1 MNDHNL
7 DDLIIDNIEPKN
19 SKAKSFLTIVALFI
33 VVLIVAIILTKIILK
48 DPNADKLAFEE
59 NNSEFISPELTL
71 QSVTEPK
78 PTKKEPT
85 LSNIME
91 AEPKAPA
98 QAEKVQKEIIENTEK
113 TVQTP
118 QKPTVDTEIKK
129 HIKEAAAAEV
139 PEKKGTI
146 VQKEAKK
153 ENLKKEIVKE
163 TVPLPEKNME
173 KASKHPAVKSV
184 KHESN
189 TKPAA
194 GQIYYIQV
202 GSFQKTPSTRFLGII
217 KNSGFNYKI
226 TSPTVNGTKKLL
238 IGPYRDRA
246 SADTALAQVKDRIN
260 KSAFVIKK

>member
-78 PTKKEPT
+78 PAKEEPT

-98 QAEKVQKEIIENTEK
+98 QAEKVQKEIIENTK
-113 TVQTP
+113 KAVQTP
-118 QKPTVDTEIKK
+118 QKPIVATEIKK
-129 HIKEAAAAEV
+129 HIKEVAVAKV

-153 ENLKKEIVKE
+153 EIVKE
-163 TVPLPEKNME
+163 TVPLPKKNME
-173 KASKHPAVKSV
+173 KASKHPAVKPV
-184 KHESN
+184 KPESS

-226 TSPTVNGTKKLL
+226 TSPTANGTKKLL